1 VTSIVIQHTGAV
13 VATPPVV
20 GVCSDRAAERVAL
33 MAPYA
38 APWNGT
44 GLPIAGITTPSIR
57 LRDLKAAAG
66 AAGFGTTGVASAAAT
81 VQHKSSTP
89 GDQPPED
96 PLS

>member
-1 VTSIVIQHTGAV
+1 MTSIVIQQTGAV

-20 GVCSDRAAERVAL
+20 GVCSSRAAEQVGL

-38 APWNGT
+38 APWKGT
-44 GLPIAGITTPSIR
+44 GLPVAGTTTIR
-57 LRDLKAAAG
+57 LRDLIAGAGTTDFDTTGIAVAAAG
-66 AAGFGTTGVASAAAT
+66 

>member
-1 VTSIVIQHTGAV
+1 MTSIVTQHTGAV

-57 LRDLKAAAG
+57 LRDLTAAAG
-66 AAGFGTTGVASAAAT
+66 AAGFGTTGVAFAAAT

>member
-1 VTSIVIQHTGAV
+1 VTSIVIQPTGAV
-13 VATPPVV
+13 VVTPPVL
-20 GVCSDRAAERVAL
+20 GVCSSRAAERVVP
-33 MAPYA
+33 MPPYA
-38 APWNGT
+38 APWDGT

-57 LRDLKAAAG
+57 LRDMKADAG
-66 AAGFGTTGVASAAAT
+66 TAGFGTTGVASAAAT

>member
-1 VTSIVIQHTGAV
+1 VTSIVIQRTGAV

-20 GVCSDRAAERVAL
+20 GVRSHRAAEQVSL

-44 GLPIAGITTPSIR
+44 GLPVAGTTTSIR
-57 LRDLKAAAG
+57 LRDQIADASPT
-66 AAGFGTTGVASAAAT
+66 GFDTTAVAFAAAT